1 VVNVDRYLEV
11 RQNPAFWGWDHVSTL
26 LYAYARW
33 IDHSGRINHDQM
45 RKTSSDC
52 PTRLAGD
59 ELLEGHDDYDCLL
72 DLQAQGL
79 IRAYVGSVSRRLVFT
94 PRGQL
99 VVAVIHQARAD
110 CERMKDAQI
119 DALHEAM
126 AVVTE
131 QLVGLLETRRYL
143 Q

>member
-1 VVNVDRYLEV
+1 MVNVDRYLEV

-33 IDHSGRINHDQM
+33 IDHAGEVDNQHM
-45 RKTSSDC
+45 RH
-52 PTRLAGD
+52 G
-59 ELLEGHDDYDCLL
+59 DYDCLL
-72 DLQAQGL
+72 DFRAQGL
-79 IRAYVGSVSRRLVFT
+79 IAPYADAIFDRLVFT

-131 QLVGLLETRRYL
+131 QLFGLLEARRYL